1 MDRLSVLLDMARVL
15 HVAVEALT
23 GSPWQYAPN
32 GAPLVQGLETVR
44 RFLARYDNLTGAT
57 SPESVD
63 LRQVRMHLT
72 TAHQMYQAANYE
84 DVIAGLP
91 SLLSA
96 ADALHRTATGDGR
109 RDALMVYASAYGVA
123 AKLLTKLGAGD
134 LALLVADR
142 SATAAVDADSLTAR
156 GLAAYQV
163 ACALLRADRPEDAEH
178 LAVTMAELLRREA
191 RAEKPVLVSSAGA
204 LWLIAAII
212 AARRQDRGEAM
223 RRLDIADE
231 LAGVLGEDGNYGWTA
246 FGPTNVA
253 IHRVSV
259 AAELGDPSGALQASE
274 TVDPD
279 QLPVGLSSRRAQVH
293 LDLAWAQSQRRRDAE
308 ALLHLME
315 AERVAPEAVR
325 YNVVVREMVREMLS
339 RQKRSKTS
347 ALHSLAVRSG
357 VLS

>member
-1 MDRLSVLLDMARVL
+1 
-15 HVAVEALT
+15 
-23 GSPWQYAPN
+23 
-32 GAPLVQGLETVR
+32 
-44 RFLARYDNLTGAT
+44 
-57 SPESVD
+57 
-63 LRQVRMHLT
+63 
-72 TAHQMYQAANYE
+72 
-84 DVIAGLP
+84 
-91 SLLSA
+91 
-96 ADALHRTATGDGR
+96 
-109 RDALMVYASAYGVA
+109 MVYASAYGVA